1 MLKYLHDT
9 DYIKNF
15 PKGVRSVY
23 HNGKRIRKEDV
34 EIERNIHEILSLEF
48 DLKNLPEHIIYLPR
62 KQAAEYIGVSE
73 GTLTR
78 YNLKGKLKWITRR
91 NRTPIYKRETLDN
104 FKEKNKGKLLS

>member
-48 DLKNLPEHIIYLPR
+48 DLKIFQSI
-62 KQAAEYIGVSE
+62 
-73 GTLTR
+73 
-78 YNLKGKLKWITRR
+78 
-91 NRTPIYKRETLDN
+91 
-104 FKEKNKGKLLS
+104 

>member
-48 DLKNLPEHIIYLPR
+48 DLKNLPGHIIYLPR

-78 YNLKGKLKWITRR
+78 YHLKGKLKWITRR